1 MTSRSKSAGSP
12 APPDTLN
19 SIGVLKRREIE
30 ARVIKPLLDAFS
42 AEFGRERVFS
52 IARDVIVRIAREQ
65 GEALAERAGGC
76 SLAHFAGALE
86 DWKKG
91 DAYQIQV
98 LEENDA
104 KFSFNVTRC
113 RYAEMYRSLGIPEL
127 GRLLSCNRDFSLI
140 EGFNPTIK
148 LTRTQTI
155 MEGAPHCDFRFVQQE
170 PDKAAASER
179 PAKGGG
185 PARPTRRPRAS
196 VGRTKRSGR

>member
-1 MTSRSKSAGSP
+1 MNPTPEPLDPAASA
-12 APPDTLN
+12 DTLN

-30 ARVIKPLLDAFS
+30 ARILEPLLKAFA
-42 AEFGRERVFS
+42 AEFGREGVF
-52 IARDVIVRIAREQ
+52 ALAQEVIIGIAREQ
-65 GEALAERAGGC
+65 GKALADQIGGC

-91 DAYQIQV
+91 DAYRMDV
-98 LEENDA
+98 LEQSDE

-113 RYAEMYRSLGIPEL
+113 RYAEMYQSLGVPEL

-155 MEGAPHCDFRFVQQE
+155 MEGRSHCDFRFVQAG
-170 PDKAAASER
+170 PDDSPDET
-179 PAKGGG
+179 AK
-185 PARPTRRPRAS
+185 
-196 VGRTKRSGR
+196 K